1 MTRVVRVL
9 RCSAVTGVV
18 AAAAAAAAAAGGGC
32 ECEQRHQDGSTLRVA
47 FVPGSHAT
55 SERSVL

>member
-18 AAAAAAAAAAGGGC
+18 AAAAAAAAGGGC

>member
-18 AAAAAAAAAAGGGC
+18 AAAAAAAGGGGC